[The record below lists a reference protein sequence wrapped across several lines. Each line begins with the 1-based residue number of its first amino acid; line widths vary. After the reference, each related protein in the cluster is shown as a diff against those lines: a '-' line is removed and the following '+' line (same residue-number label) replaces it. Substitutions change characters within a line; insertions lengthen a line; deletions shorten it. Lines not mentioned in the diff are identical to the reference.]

1 MNINI
6 PPLTKLPID
15 DCLDDLKSA
24 LQNNSS
30 AILVAP
36 PGAGKTT
43 RVPIALLNEPW
54 MKAGM
59 KTGNKAGK
67 IIMLEPRRI
76 AARSAAHFMASLLGE
91 KVGQTIGYRVRMD
104 SKTSSQTRIEVV
116 TEGVFT
122 RMILDDPELN
132 GVAAVLFDEYHE
144 RSLDADLGLAL
155 ALDVQEVFRPNL
167 RIMPMSATMDGSRVS
182 QLFQNQK
189 QVVPI
194 IVSEGRAFPIEIRY
208 ENKTPNERT
217 EEAMLRVIRKAHNEE
232 TGSILCFL
240 PGQSEILRLARSLET
255 KLPDT
260 TLITPLYGAM
270 QPAQQDIAI
279 KPAPNGKRK
288 IVLATSIAQTSITID
303 GVRTVIDSGLAR
315 VPVYEPNTGMTR
327 LETQRAAKASIDQR
341 AGRAGRTQEGVVY
354 RIWHEGQTA
363 SLPDY
368 ERPEILEADLSSL
381 VLDLAEWGVS
391 DPKTLKWLDEPPN
404 NSWIEAVKLLTSINA
419 LDAHGAINEN
429 GKKIRFMP
437 LPPRLANMVLQSGR
451 QKEHAALIALLLSE
465 RGLGGN
471 AVDINHRIENTKRDK
486 GPRAVKIK
494 KLANSISNK
503 INSAN
508 KPTKTQ
514 DDLSI
519 GALLSFAYP
528 DRIAKNM
535 GKDPQGNSQFR
546 MANGRRAMLDGAGPL
561 AGVDYIVAAQIQGKA
576 SMARILSAAE
586 INIDEIEM
594 LQGERIKNIRKI
606 QFDTQAKQFKAR
618 NIVSLDQLQ
627 LSSQPSKLTPK
638 DKLADGLI
646 ATLREQGL
654 GLIDINLDGK
664 SDASNLRSRLAFL
677 HSKDIANYPDV
688 NDEALLAKLEEW
700 LLPFIQNAKGFAD
713 IKQSHLVDGLTH
725 LVGYEKMEQVKLL
738 APKRF
743 DIPTG
748 SKITLR
754 YKNDAV
760 ILSVR
765 VQELFG
771 MKTHPNVMNGAV
783 PITVELLSPAYRPI
797 QTTMDLPRFWSGS
810 WVDVKKEMKGRYP
823 KHVWPDDPS
832 NATPTAR
839 AKPRKK

>member
-6 PPLTKLPID
+6 PSLTKLPID
-15 DCLDDLKSA
+15 DCIEALKSA
-24 LQNNSS
+24 LQNHNS

-54 MKAGM
+54 MQ
-59 KTGNKAGK
+59 TGTKDSK

-76 AARSAAHFMASLLGE
+76 AARSAAHYMASLLGE

-122 RMILDDPELN
+122 RMILDDPELT
-132 GVAAVLFDEYHE
+132 GVAAILFDEYHE

-155 ALDVQEVFRPNL
+155 ALDVQEAFRPDL
-167 RIMPMSATMDGSRVS
+167 RIMPMSATMDGSRVA
-182 QLFQNQK
+182 QLFDNK
-189 QVVPI
+189 QEAVPI
-194 IVSEGRAFPIEIRY
+194 IVSEGRAYPIKIRY

-217 EEAMLRVIRKAHNEE
+217 EEAMLRIIRKAHSEE
-232 TGSILCFL
+232 AGSILCFL
-240 PGQSEILRLARSLET
+240 PGQSEILRLAKSLET
-255 KLPDT
+255 ILPTT

-270 QPAQQDIAI
+270 PPAQQDVAI
-279 KPAPNGKRK
+279 KPAPKGRRK

-315 VPVYEPNTGMTR
+315 VPVYEPNTGITR

-391 DPKTLKWLDEPPN
+391 DPKGLKWLDKPPAT
-404 NSWIEAVKLLTSINA
+404 SWAEAVKLLTSISA
-419 LDAHGAINEN
+419 LDEKGVITQN

-437 LPPRLANMVLQSGR
+437 LPPRLANMVLQADKQIEQAS
-451 QKEHAALIALLLSE
+451 LLALLLTE

-471 AVDINHRIENTKRDK
+471 AVDLNHRIENAKRDK
-486 GPRAVKIK
+486 GPRAVKTK
-494 KLANSISNK
+494 KLAKSISNK
-503 INSAN
+503 IGAINHTTGS
-508 KPTKTQ
+508 PDT
-514 DDLSI
+514 LSM

-546 MANGRRAMLDGAGPL
+546 MANGRRAMLDGSGPL
-561 AGVDYIVAAQIQGKA
+561 ASVDYIVAAEIQGKA

-586 INIDEIEM
+586 IEFDEIEA
-594 LQGERIKNIRKI
+594 LHSTRIKNIRKI
-606 QFDTQAKQFKAR
+606 QFDTQTKQFKAR
-618 NIVSLDQLQ
+618 LIVSLNQLQ
-627 LSSQPSKLTPK
+627 LSSQPSKLMPE
-638 DKLADGLI
+638 DKLADGLVT
-646 ATLREQGL
+646 TLREQGFSL
-654 GLIDINLDGK
+654 LNIDIDGK
-664 SDASNLRSRLAFL
+664 SEASNLRARLAFL
-677 HSKDIANYPDV
+677 HTQDHDNFPDV
-688 NDEALLAKLEEW
+688 SDTALLASLEEW

-713 IKQSHLVDGLTH
+713 IKQSHLVDGLNH
-725 LVGYEKMEQVKLL
+725 LVGYEQLTQLNKL

-754 YKNDAV
+754 YKNDTV
-760 ILSVR
+760 TLSVR

-771 MKTHPNVMNGAV
+771 LKIHPSVMNGVV
-783 PITVELLSPAYRPI
+783 PITLELLSPAYRPI
-797 QTTMDLPRFWSGS
+797 QTTMELPRFWAGS
-810 WVDVKKEMKGRYP
+810 WTDVKKEMKGRYP

-832 NATPTAR
+832 NASPTAR
-839 AKPRKK
+839 AKPRGT